1 VNAEPTQ
8 SELTTTIHLN
18 QRQESDSPAG
28 ILDEYLATLSSDE
41 RSVIEEVSRSKDKA
55 MVVINRGSNL
65 GSRFLITSEGAN
77 IGRASTNSI
86 FLDDVTVSRK
96 HAQIEL
102 VDSVFVLKD
111 LGSLN
116 GTYLNNISVSE
127 KELHTG
133 DQLQIGK
140 FHLLFVSGR
149 K

>member
-1 VNAEPTQ
+1 MNAEPRQ

-18 QRQESDSPAG
+18 QRYESDSLAG
-28 ILDEYLATLSSDE
+28 VLDEYLATLSSDE
-41 RSVIEEVSRSKDKA
+41 RAVIEEVSRSKDKA

-77 IGRASTNSI
+77 IGRASINSI

-96 HAQIEL
+96 HAQIEFR
-102 VDSVFVLKD
+102 DSTFVIKD

-140 FHLLFVSGR
+140 FHLLFVSGG

>member
-41 RSVIEEVSRSKDKA
+41 RAVIEEVSRSKDKA

-77 IGRASTNSI
+77 IGRASINSI
-86 FLDDVTVSRK
+86 FLVDVTVSRK
-96 HAQIEL
+96 HAQIEFR
-102 VDSVFVLKD
+102 DSTFVIKD

-116 GTYLNNISVSE
+116 GTYLNNISISE

-140 FHLLFVSGR
+140 FHLLFVSGG